1 MLLNSSQ
8 KLDSKTIKNLQSQ
21 LKINENYRIWLDIN
35 HLIHIFNNGLFS
47 EVIH

>member
-21 LKINENYRIWLDIN
+21 LKINENYRI
-35 HLIHIFNNGLFS
+35 
-47 EVIH
+47 